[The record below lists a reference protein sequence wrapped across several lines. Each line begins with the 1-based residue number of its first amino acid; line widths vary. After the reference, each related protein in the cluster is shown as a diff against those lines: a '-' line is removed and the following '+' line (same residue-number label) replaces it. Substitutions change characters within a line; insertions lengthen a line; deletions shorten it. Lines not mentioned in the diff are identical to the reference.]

1 MEKEI
6 ETVFTVVC
14 NTDGTFSVSLEQT
27 GEVFPAKRQAT
38 TFDVYTT
45 LQAILKEIDAQML
58 IERLVNALN
67 PTTPAIPDVVKEKL
81 KERGITPQEPA

>member
-6 ETVFTVVC
+6 ETAFVVVC

-27 GEVFPAKRQAT
+27 GEIIPVKRQAT

-45 LQAILKEIDAQML
+45 LQAIVKEIDTQML
-58 IERLVNALN
+58 IERLVTALN
-67 PTTPAIPDVVKEKL
+67 PVSPTIPDVVKEKL